1 MYIDLSPLSGGQ
13 SDDDALINLEFHNAN
28 LAVRADIAEMHLKA
42 LQRDTAIAIAALRR
56 IANADVAPVAVVAAD
71 ALRQM
76 VTV

>member
-1 MYIDLSPLSGGQ
+1 MYLDASTLSGGHA
-13 SDDDALINLEFHNAN
+13 DDDALIELQYHNAN

-56 IANADVAPVAVVAAD
+56 IANADMAPVAVVAAD

>member
-1 MYIDLSPLSGGQ
+1 MYLDASTLSGGHT
-13 SDDDALINLEFHNAN
+13 DDDALIELEYHNAN

-42 LQRDTAIAIAALRR
+42 LQRDTAIAIAALRC
-56 IANADVAPVAVVAAD
+56 IAKAEMAPLAAVAAD